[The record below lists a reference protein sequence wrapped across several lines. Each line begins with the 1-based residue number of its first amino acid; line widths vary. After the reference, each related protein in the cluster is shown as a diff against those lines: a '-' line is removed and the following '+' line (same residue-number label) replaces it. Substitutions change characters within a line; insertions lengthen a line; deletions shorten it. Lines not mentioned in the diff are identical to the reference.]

1 VAEKFRTTQR
11 PRQRLLVFARF
22 PEAGRV
28 KTRLAREIGD
38 DRALAAYRAMLED
51 LWSSIGP
58 SSHLTEIE
66 VSWSGGEEA
75 GGEEIASAFPGYP
88 LSMQSGGNLGE
99 RLVVAFAER
108 FFFHRVEK
116 LIAIGTDDPMIP
128 RELLDAAFRLLDSC
142 EWVIGPA
149 SDGGYYLIGM
159 RADAF
164 RPRVFEGIPWG
175 EESVFAETM
184 GKIRALNGTVAVLPW
199 RSDLDRA
206 EDLAAYAERN
216 REGALA
222 ALLRQWE
229 ER

>member
-1 VAEKFRTTQR
+1 MAEKFRTTQR

-22 PEAGRV
+22 PEAGGV

-51 LWSSIGP
+51 LWSSIGT

-66 VSWSGGEEA
+66 VTWSGGEDA
-75 GGEEIASAFPGYP
+75 TGHEIASAFPGYP

-116 LIAIGTDDPMIP
+116 LIAIGTDDPMMP

-175 EESVFAETM
+175 EKSVFAETM
-184 GKIRALNGTVAVLPW
+184 RRIRALNGTVAVLPW

-206 EDLAAYAERN
+206 DDLVAYAERY
-216 REGALA
+216 RDGALA
-222 ALLRQWE
+222 ALLREWE